1 METEEGECMG
11 TTHLVRLSKEAYD
24 QLQTLA
30 ETLGF
35 PPDRALEYAIRLVN
49 ACIQEG
55 FLTDV
60 PPRAQPKDTRVDA
73 RRAERSP
80 QFSPHPSHGGL
91 VLLSREGEQEE

>member
-1 METEEGECMG
+1 MR
-11 TTHLVRLSKEAYD
+11 TTHLVRLSQEAYD

-60 PPRAQPKDTRVDA
+60 PPRARPKETRVDA
-73 RRAERSP
+73 RRAEHSP
-80 QFSPHPSHGGL
+80 QKPPHGRL
-91 VLLSREGEQEE
+91 VLLSREGEEGEE